1 MYKTYIAYNIEAEF
15 KNFLEQNKYSRISI
29 RNYLVDMRKF
39 LSWISF
45 TLQSQ
50 GLSFEMQY
58 VTSDAIERYMQ
69 YMKGEKF
76 PSASINRQLSTLRLF
91 TKFCL
96 LKGYLST
103 NPLQDFNNIKQGQY
117 ENVVKRSYKW
127 GPNLFVGIIGFLV
140 IFILFSIPAAYIFR
154 LGKIGKLNLSLP
166 GDQLPA
172 SNNSINSAIASTS
185 ADLLT
190 IPILDERGNLN
201 LTAPYPRIIGHNGTL
216 TISAPDIALDV
227 KKTGN
232 ISLQSDEGTI
242 QFLFGGK
249 EPSLPFDSAFYF
261 AANEMESGT
270 LLYAQTK
277 NDDASIRLLEL
288 ASGQPAEP
296 KFTVDSDGNVHIYGN
311 LVLEG
316 NLIASPQ
323 SIIFGSVSTDTATSS
338 ASPEAR

>member
-1 MYKTYIAYNIEAEF
+1 MYKTYIAYNIEPEF
-15 KNFLEQNKYSRISI
+15 KNFLEQSKYSRISI
-29 RNYLVDMRKF
+29 SNYLVDIRKF

-58 VTSDAIERYMQ
+58 VTSDAIDRYMQ

-91 TKFCL
+91 TRFCL

-103 NPLQDFNNIKQGQY
+103 NPLQDFNNIKQDQY
-117 ENVVKRSYKW
+117 AKMVNRSRKW
-127 GPNLFVGIIGFLV
+127 APNLVIGVIGFIV
-140 IFILFSIPAAYIFR
+140 IFILFSIPAVYMFR
-154 LGKIGKLNLSLP
+154 VSKIGKLNLSLP

-172 SNNSINSAIASTS
+172 GINSINSAIASTS
-185 ADLLT
+185 ADLFT

-201 LTAPYPRIIGHNGTL
+201 LTAAYPRIIGHNGIL
-216 TISAPDIALDV
+216 TIAAPDIALDV
-227 KKTGN
+227 NNTGN
-232 ISLQSDEGTI
+232 ITLQSDEGTI

-249 EPSLPFDSAFYF
+249 EPSLPFESAFYF

-277 NDDASIRLLEL
+277 NDDARIRLLEL

-323 SIIFGSVSTDTATSS
+323 SIIFGSVSSDSATSS
-338 ASPEAR
+338 ASPEGQ